1 MDLIITSRMGSSR
14 LPGKAL
20 KEVVGFGSMLEI
32 LIKRA
37 KLSNQIDRVIIS
49 TTKLESD
56 DKLVEWAKAKNYN
69 FYRGSEN
76 NVLQRLIDTCEYYN
90 VKNFVE
96 ILGDNPLVDPDVIKK
111 CISTF
116 NSKNL
121 NYVATMTKEY
131 KFADLN
137 FCFPI
142 GIRVQIISLKIL
154 ELIKN
159 NITTDYEREHATSYL
174 YDKPNLEGLELIKN
188 DLYKDKLGFSN
199 WNYAVN
205 DMEGFNNMAFILS
218 SLGIKFTW
226 IEMIKLSNKVNMFK
240 TP

>member
-1 MDLIITSRMGSSR
+1 MGSSR

-37 KLSNQIDRVIIS
+37 KLSNQIDRVIIA
-49 TTKLESD
+49 TTKLKSD
-56 DKLVEWAKAKNYN
+56 DDLVDWAKMKNYN
-69 FYRGSEN
+69 FFRGSEN
-76 NVLQRLIDTCEYYN
+76 NVLQRLIDTCEHYN

-142 GIRVQIISLKIL
+142 GIRVQIISLKVL
-154 ELIKN
+154 KLIKD
-159 NITTDYEREHATSYL
+159 NITTDYEKEHATSYL
-174 YDKPNLEGLELIKN
+174 YDKPNLKGLELVNN
-188 DLYKDKLGFSN
+188 DIYKDKLGFSN

-205 DMEGFNNMAFILS
+205 DIDGFNNMAFILS
-218 SLGIKFTW
+218 SLGINFSW
-226 IEMIKLSNKVNMFK
+226 IEMIKLSNKVNMFNS
-240 TP
+240 

>member
-1 MDLIITSRMGSSR
+1 
-14 LPGKAL
+14 
-20 KEVVGFGSMLEI
+20 
-32 LIKRA
+32 
-37 KLSNQIDRVIIS
+37 
-49 TTKLESD
+49 
-56 DKLVEWAKAKNYN
+56 
-69 FYRGSEN
+69 
-76 NVLQRLIDTCEYYN
+76 

-142 GIRVQIISLKIL
+142 GIRVQIISLKVL
-154 ELIKN
+154 KLIKD
-159 NITTDYEREHATSYL
+159 NITTDYEKEHATSYL
-174 YDKPNLEGLELIKN
+174 YDKPNLKGLELVKN
-188 DLYKDKLGFSN
+188 DIYKDKLGFSN

-205 DMEGFNNMAFILS
+205 DIDGFNNMAFILS
-218 SLGIKFTW
+218 SLGINFSW
-226 IEMIKLSNKVNMFK
+226 IEMIKLSNKVNMFNS
-240 TP
+240 

>member
-1 MDLIITSRMGSSR
+1 MGSSR

-37 KLSNQIDRVIIS
+37 KLSNQIDRVIIA
-49 TTKLESD
+49 TTKLKSD
-56 DKLVEWAKAKNYN
+56 DDLVDWAKMKNYN
-69 FYRGSEN
+69 FFRGSEN
-76 NVLQRLIDTCEYYN
+76 NVLQRLIDTCEHYN

-142 GIRVQIISLKIL
+142 GIRVQIISLKVL
-154 ELIKN
+154 KLIKD
-159 NITTDYEREHATSYL
+159 NITTDYEKEHATSYL
-174 YDKPNLEGLELIKN
+174 YDKPNLKGLELVKN
-188 DLYKDKLGFSN
+188 DIYKDKLGFSN

-205 DMEGFNNMAFILS
+205 DIDGFNNMAFILS
-218 SLGIKFTW
+218 SLGINFSW
-226 IEMIKLSNKVNMFK
+226 IEMIKLSNKVNMFNS
-240 TP
+240 

>member
-37 KLSNQIDRVIIS
+37 KLSNQIDRVIIA
-49 TTKLESD
+49 TTKLKSD
-56 DKLVEWAKAKNYN
+56 DDLVDWAKMKNYN
-69 FYRGSEN
+69 FFRGSEN
-76 NVLQRLIDTCEYYN
+76 NVLQRLIDTCEHYN

-142 GIRVQIISLKIL
+142 GIRVQIISLKVL
-154 ELIKN
+154 KLIKD
-159 NITTDYEREHATSYL
+159 NITTDYEKEHATSYL
-174 YDKPNLEGLELIKN
+174 YDKPNLKGLELVKN
-188 DLYKDKLGFSN
+188 DIYKDKLGFSN

-205 DMEGFNNMAFILS
+205 DIDGFNNMAFILS
-218 SLGIKFTW
+218 SLGINFSW
-226 IEMIKLSNKVNMFK
+226 IEMIKLSNKVNMFNS
-240 TP
+240 